1 MALIKKLTKQ
11 GNSYSLIIDKA
22 LIDLLDIDPD
32 APLALTTN
40 DGHSFVVTPVKDE
53 IFSEAAEKKLKAF
66 KKKYGNALKRL
77 AE

>member
-1 MALIKKLTKQ
+1 MALIKKLTKH

-22 LIDLLDIDPD
+22 LIDLLDIDPET
-32 APLALTTN
+32 PLEISTT
-40 DGHSFVVTPVKDE
+40 DGQSLVVTPIKDE
-53 IFSEAAEKKLKAF
+53 IFEEAIQKKLKLF